1 MKKFRDLNPGLK
13 SRIGY
18 EIDFADYSLD
28 ELMQIYDKKVKEK
41 GFRTDENARKKN
53 V

>member
-18 EIDFADYSLD
+18 EIDFEDYSLE
-28 ELMQIYDKKVKEK
+28 ELVQIFEKKVYDKQLEEEIIN
-41 GFRTDENARKKN
+41 FLNN
-53 V
+53 